1 MSDFTL
7 FLILFP
13 VIFGLL
19 MWLKHGSDRKYGT
32 QAQRA
37 AEMNGYAPAAP
48 EHTERPVRYESTPI
62 RVITPERP
70 VIVAPAPP
78 VNTGQPVRLSGND
91 TWHKLQTAIHLM
103 IVGPTNAGKST
114 MARAVL
120 WGRVEQ
126 GDQVLILDPHAAP
139 DEWSGVPAVG
149 TGRDYPAIEQA
160 MLALLTEMTDRYQQ
174 RAERPGYVAQA
185 LTIFIDEWPSIQ
197 THCKATAATFMAA
210 LAQEG
215 RKVAMRLV
223 ILTQSNRVESLGIA
237 GKGDI
242 RDNFT
247 TLLLAEKALELCPAS
262 GSLDRPAAVNQGGG
276 YVAAYA
282 GFAPSVADRKMS
294 YIVLWQPT
302 ASDPAAGAD
311 DTIPEGMDPD
321 LYRRF
326 VNKEDLLEPLRTS
339 SEIGED
345 YRSEREP
352 VTARTSS
359 QQLEKAVFSA
369 SYQDKTMVRTE
380 QIAAQADVP
389 DDDLSIAIRAL
400 INAGLSRN
408 KVITLLTIPGGRAE
422 QLKRVKVA
430 LGESE
435 TGAV

>member
-1 MSDFTL
+1 MEMFFVIVAAAVMIGGWMGYLLHLQKKLGYNPNGPDFIPGTKT
-7 FLILFP
+7 IQP
-13 VIFGLL
+13 
-19 MWLKHGSDRKYGT
+19 DR
-32 QAQRA
+32 
-37 AEMNGYAPAAP
+37 
-48 EHTERPVRYESTPI
+48 TERPLRDESAPI
-62 RVITPERP
+62 HTITPAGPALAAPGP
-70 VIVAPAPP
+70 VVQAVQSP
-78 VNTGQPVRLSGND
+78 RLSGNE
-91 TWHKLQTAIHLM
+91 TWQKLQTAIHLL

-114 MARAVL
+114 TARAVL

-149 TGRDYPAIEQA
+149 VGRDYATIDQT
-160 MLALLTEMTDRYQQ
+160 MLALIAEMTERYEQ
-174 RAERPGYVAQA
+174 RAIRPGYQAQP

-197 THCKATAATFMAA
+197 THCKATASAFITQ

-223 ILTQSNRVESLGIA
+223 MLTQSNRVESLGIA

-262 GSLDRPAAVNQGGG
+262 SALDRPAAMSQNGTMTP
-276 YVAAYA
+276 AYI
-282 GFAPSVADRKMS
+282 GFAPTVAARPMP
-294 YIVLWQPT
+294 YVVLWQAVADEVAST
-302 ASDPAAGAD
+302 AHD
-311 DTIPEGMDPD
+311 DSIPDGMDPD

-339 SEIGED
+339 SKMGGVENL
-345 YRSEREP
+345 SANQ
-352 VTARTSS
+352 TARTSTENTLS
-359 QQLEKAVFSA
+359 ADTYAVKLVHA
-369 SYQDKTMVRTE
+369 E
-380 QIAAQADVP
+380 PAAARENVP
-389 DDDLSIAIRAL
+389 GDDLSIAIRAL
-400 INAGLSRN
+400 VDAGLSRN
-408 KVITLLTIPGGRAE
+408 KVTTLLAIPGGRGE